1 MTSSSTIVST
11 ENRPKSAEAFEV
23 AKQLMPGGVNS
34 PVRAFNS
41 VGGAPVFFQKAKG
54 AYVWDIDG
62 NKYTDYVGTWG
73 PAILGHAHPDVIARI
88 KETADDGTSF
98 GAPTIYE
105 NLLAQLVIDM
115 VPSIEKVRFVNSGT
129 EAMMSCLRLARA
141 FTGRTKIIKFS
152 GCYHGHADPLLVKAG
167 SGALTLGVPDSPGV
181 PAETA
186 ANTLTA
192 NFNDLD
198 SVKALLEANDNQVAA
213 IMLEPVAGNM
223 GCIPPQDGFLQGLR
237 ELCDAHGT
245 LLIFDEVM
253 TGFRVAKGGA
263 QELYG
268 VMPDITALGKI
279 IGGGLPVGA
288 YGGRKDIMARVAP
301 EGPMYQA
308 GTLSGNPLAMVAGY
322 ETLTRLNNP
331 EIHATLAETTKKL
344 AEGMLAICKE
354 KNIPAT
360 ANYVGG
366 MMTVFFSDV
375 PVTDFE
381 SATKGNKAH
390 FDTFFHGMLNHGVY
404 FAPSPY
410 EAAFLST
417 AHTDADIENTL
428 AVMRTIF

>member
-1 MTSSSTIVST
+1 MSSPSTIIST

-34 PVRAFNS
+34 PVRAFNA

-73 PAILGHAHPDVIARI
+73 PAILGHAHPEVIARI
-88 KETADDGTSF
+88 KEIADDGTSF

-105 NLLAQLVIDM
+105 NKLAQLVIDM

-181 PAETA
+181 PSETA

-192 NFNDLD
+192 NFNDLA
-198 SVKALLEANDNQVAA
+198 SVKTLLEANDSQVAA

-223 GCIPPQDGFLQGLR
+223 GCIPPADGFLQGLR
-237 ELCDAHGT
+237 DLCDAHGT

-263 QELYG
+263 QERYG

-288 YGGRKDIMARVAP
+288 YGGRNDIMAHVAP

-322 ETLTRLNNP
+322 ETLTRLNDDDF
-331 EIHATLAETTKKL
+331 HASLAQTTQKL
-344 AEGMLAICKE
+344 AEGMLALCNE

-360 ANYVGG
+360 VNYVGG
-366 MMTVFFSDV
+366 MMSVFFNEN

-381 SATKGNKAH
+381 SATKSNKAH

-410 EAAFLST
+410 EAAFLSG
-417 AHTDADIENTL
+417 AHTDADIDHTL
-428 AVMRTIF
+428 AVMKTIF